1 MRTAV
6 LLAGLGAWLGFANPV
21 LHLPPLILLFPG
33 SLAWIGL
40 NAATPRQ
47 ALRFGWLAGL
57 AAFAGSLYW
66 IALPVHD
73 FGPLPWVLAAPCPIL
88 LAMVLALYP
97 ALFSL
102 GLRLAGRDLPWPLL
116 ALFAAGLWGGL
127 EHLRGVALT
136 GFPWLVLPSALSPW
150 PWAIQGA
157 TLVGA
162 NGLAGLLAAAA
173 VLALRGQGLSAP
185 RLAAAGL
192 LALLAGF
199 GLWRVDIPPASVG
212 QARVALIQG
221 NVEQDHKWDPAW
233 QAETLRRYTELSA
246 QEARAGADLLIW
258 PETAMPFFFQD
269 PTPLS
274 LSVRDR
280 VKEMGAAL
288 LAGSPAY
295 TRGLGQRDYVLHNRA
310 FLTDAAGITLG
321 HYDKEHLVPFGEYV
335 PLPGLLGF
343 LPKLVQ
349 GIGEFAPGSDQPAL
363 AWGNLALGVL
373 ICYETI
379 FPELA
384 QDRVEHGANLLVNI
398 SNDAWFGRSSAPV
411 QHLHLSVL
419 RAVEQ
424 NRWIARATNTG
435 ISALIDPRGR
445 ILERTG
451 LFATTSLAGRVDL
464 VAETTFFHRWRTWV
478 EAILA
483 LAALLPLA
491 LALAVARAG
500 RRR

>member
-1 MRTAV
+1 MRIAI

-33 SLAWIGL
+33 ALAWIGL
-40 NAATPRQ
+40 KAATPRQ
-47 ALRFGWLAGL
+47 ALRQGWLAGL
-57 AAFAGSLYW
+57 AGYGGSLYW

-73 FGPLPWVLAAPCPIL
+73 FGPLPWILAAPCPVL

-102 GLRLAGRDLPWPLL
+102 GLRLAGRTLAWPLL

-127 EHLRGVALT
+127 EHLRGVLLT

-150 PWAIQGA
+150 PWTVQAA
-157 TLVGA
+157 ALVGA
-162 NGLAGLLAAAA
+162 NGLAGILAAAST
-173 VLALRGQGLSAP
+173 LALRGRGLSAP
-185 RLAAAGL
+185 RLASAALLGL
-192 LALLAGF
+192 LALYGA
-199 GLWRVDIPPASVG
+199 WRMDSPSGTVG
-212 QARVALIQG
+212 EARVALIQG
-221 NVEQDHKWDPAW
+221 NVDQAHKWDPAW
-233 QAETLRRYTELSA
+233 QAETLRRYAELSA
-246 QEARAGADLLIW
+246 KEAAAGADLLVW

-280 VKEMGAAL
+280 VREMGVAL

-310 FLTDAAGITLG
+310 FLADPAGITLG
-321 HYDKEHLVPFGEYV
+321 SYDKEHLVPFGEYV
-335 PLPGLLGF
+335 PLSGLLGF
-343 LPKLVQ
+343 LPRLVQ

-363 AWGNLALGVL
+363 ALGNLALGVL

-398 SNDAWFGRSSAPV
+398 SNDAWFGRSSAPL

-424 NRWIARATNTG
+424 NRWMARATNTG
-435 ISALIDPRGR
+435 ISALIDSRGR
-445 ILERTG
+445 ILDRTG
-451 LFATTSLAGRVDL
+451 LFATTSLAGRVEL
-464 VAETTFFHRWRTWV
+464 VAETTPFHRWRTWV
-478 EAILA
+478 EAALA
-483 LAALLPLA
+483 LAALLPLG
-491 LALAVARAG
+491 LARGG